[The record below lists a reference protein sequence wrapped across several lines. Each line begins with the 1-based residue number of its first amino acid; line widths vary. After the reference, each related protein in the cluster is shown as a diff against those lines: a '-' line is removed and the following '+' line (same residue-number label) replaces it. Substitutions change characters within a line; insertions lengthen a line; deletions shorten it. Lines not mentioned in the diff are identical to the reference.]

1 VHYQGWKSRWDEWL
15 PEDKVHEDNEESRIL
30 QVQTYS
36 YSQSP
41 APPIRC
47 VSFCWK
53 PSNGGPLNRG
63 LIVRLQA
70 KLKAQATFE
79 DKFSAREKEK
89 RKDEDDDRLT
99 LRLNI
104 PHILQK
110 YLLDEGFHHTKLQLF

>member
-1 VHYQGWKSRWDEWL
+1 M
-15 PEDKVHEDNEESRIL
+15 I
-30 QVQTYS
+30 
-36 YSQSP
+36 
-41 APPIRC
+41 
-47 VSFCWK
+47 
-53 PSNGGPLNRG
+53 PLNVQ
-63 LIVRLQA
+63 LVIWLQA

-110 YLLDEGFHHTKLQLF
+110 YLLDEGFHLRQSEHSMKLNLLKVSNCS

>member
-1 VHYQGWKSRWDEWL
+1 MKLIWL
-15 PEDKVHEDNEESRIL
+15 
-30 QVQTYS
+30 QQ
-36 YSQSP
+36 
-41 APPIRC
+41 
-47 VSFCWK
+47 
-53 PSNGGPLNRG
+53 
-63 LIVRLQA
+63 

-110 YLLDEGFHHTKLQLF
+110 YLLDEGLHCRQTEFQVTTA